1 MSCGSG
7 SDLKTMPLKKDGQR
21 KVCKWSVPHLSETL
35 IKNFLVLI
43 WHTPCLSMINN
54 NTRIASSCK
63 LLLLISPHLWHPC
76 NVLYLQ
82 LPVKI
87 IVRLSE
93 RGFYNLECIQRCM
106 AEWNQMYQESAP
118 HRCVCGEY
126 LLPLVL
132 TPSMVIIH
140 QVLAFFSDAQR
151 WWWSYMTWPR
161 KYLPTYLHTY
171 SPTYLPTY
179 LPACLLYRTPSSSNP
194 RDLWPL
200 RHW

>member
-1 MSCGSG
+1 MVCPTSVW
-7 SDLKTMPLKKDGQR
+7 
-21 KVCKWSVPHLSETL
+21 KVDA
-35 IKNFLVLI
+35 NFLVLI
-43 WHTPCLSMINN
+43 WHTPYLSLINN
-54 NTRIASSCK
+54 NTQIASSCK
-63 LLLLISPHLWHPC
+63 LLLLILPHLWHPC
-76 NVLYLQ
+76 NVLKLQ

-87 IVRLSE
+87 IARLNE
-93 RGFYNLECIQRCM
+93 RGFYNLECIQGCV

-171 SPTYLPTY
+171 IPIHLPTYLPTY
-179 LPACLLYRTPSSSNP
+179 LPTCLLYRTPSRSNP